1 MDTLFTKRNTIVAV
15 ALLIL
20 WKMYLSATLELH
32 PDEAYYWMWSRH
44 LDFGYFDHS
53 PLIAYAI
60 RLTTLFS
67 QQELWVR
74 FTGILGTVI
83 TSVVAWVLT
92 LQMFH
97 DKRIASASVLTLN
110 VLPLTF
116 AGSILITP
124 DIPAFLFWG
133 LAIYLYWQIVATQKA
148 GYWYLLGIAFGLSL
162 LSKYTG
168 VLLAPCLLLFML
180 ATDER
185 RWLKTIHPYASFL
198 LGFVFFLPVLY
209 WNSEHQWAS
218 FAYQL
223 GHGLGGAKYSL
234 GKVLTYAGGQ
244 MLVASPFI
252 WLFGIYAS
260 ILYLFRR
267 NKQTLFLSLTYLP
280 IILFFAY
287 SSLKHTAEANWPACA
302 YFSFSILVSH
312 YLFSG
317 GKIKK
322 YLWGFAVL
330 FSLVFSLT
338 AMLHARFGIL
348 PLEKISEDAAQ
359 ADATQFFY
367 GWREL
372 GQELEKDPSLKFAI
386 AGSHQ
391 VGAEISYYTKERIF
405 AYADYANTK
414 VSQFNLW
421 PFPDELRDK
430 KGVAVYVEGSM
441 PLPVSKYFVSTGTAS
456 QLTVRRDGAV
466 VRTYNIVHGTGYK
479 YPPSPMLGH
488 R

>member
-1 MDTLFTKRNTIVAV
+1 MDTLFTKRNTIIAV

-20 WKMYLSATLELH
+20 WKMYISATLQLH

-44 LDFGYFDHS
+44 LDYGYFDHS

-60 RLTTLFS
+60 RITTLFS

-92 LQMFH
+92 MQMFH

-110 VLPLTF
+110 VLPLTL
-116 AGSILITP
+116 AGSIIITP

-133 LAIYLYWQIVATQKA
+133 LAIYLSWQIFATKKV
-148 GYWYLLGIAFGLSL
+148 GYWYLLGVAFGLSL

-180 ATDER
+180 FTDER

-209 WNSEHQWAS
+209 WNSKHDWIS
-218 FAYQL
+218 FTYQL

-244 MLVASPFI
+244 ILVASPFI
-252 WLFGIYAS
+252 WLFGMYAS
-260 ILYLFRR
+260 ILFLFRR
-267 NKQTLFLSLTYLP
+267 SKQTLFLSLTSLP
-280 IILFFAY
+280 IIFFFAY

-302 YFSFSILVSH
+302 YFSFSILVSY
-312 YLFSG
+312 YLFAG

-322 YLWGFAVL
+322 YLWSFAVL
-330 FSLVFSLT
+330 FSLIFSLT
-338 AMLHARFGIL
+338 AMLHTRFGIL

-359 ADATQFFY
+359 ADSTRFFY

-372 GQELEKDPSLKFAI
+372 GQELEKDPSIKFAI

-405 AYADYANTK
+405 AYVDYNAK

-430 KGVAVYVEGSM
+430 NGVIVYVEGNT
-441 PLPVSKYFVSTGTAS
+441 PLPVSDYFVSTGTSS

-466 VRTYNIVHGTGYK
+466 VRTYIIVHGTGYK
-479 YPPSPMLGH
+479 YPPSPMLSQ
-488 R
+488 